1 MSNPTAELLQNLV
14 QIPSANRRWSSGGC
28 GLAKGDCERPP
39 EAEITD
45 FLVAF
50 CQSRG
55 WGWLRQATQDGA
67 ENLLVCCPGGRGGV
81 VLWQAHQDT
90 VDVEGMRID
99 PFAGTL
105 AEGRV
110 WGRGACDVKGG
121 MAAILTAADRLVRQG
136 PDDRP
141 RLLLAFTVNEESGF
155 TGSKALRQFWGD
167 GEEAAGTT
175 SGGLTVE
182 ELKRLRPEAAVV
194 AEPTGLDVI
203 VAHRGVVR
211 WRCEVVGKAA
221 HSSEPSGG
229 ANAVYAAARVVAA
242 VEAYQRE
249 VLSRR
254 EPHPLCGGPLVC
266 VTTIA
271 GGSAVNMVPDHTVMD
286 IDHRLAPGEDPL
298 RAQQELADY
307 VSRRLGPCDCRIEH
321 QRPWMSGRGLSDE
334 LNGEWAQ
341 RVASAARAEGAAGR
355 LHGAPYGTDAAE
367 IAALGIPVV
376 VFGPGSIEQAHTD
389 DEWIAVDQLE
399 LAADVLYRLGAGG

>member
-1 MSNPTAELLQNLV
+1 MSNPTAELLQKLV
-14 QIPSANRRWSSGGC
+14 QIPSPNRRWSSGGSGSAKDGC
-28 GLAKGDCERPP
+28 GRPP
-39 EAEITD
+39 EADITD
-45 FLVAF
+45 FLGDF
-50 CQSRG
+50 SQTRG

-67 ENLLVCCPGGRGGV
+67 ENLLILCPGGRGKA

-90 VDVEGMRID
+90 VDVEGMRIE

-167 GEEAAGTT
+167 GEEAAGIT

-194 AEPTGLDVI
+194 AEPTELDVI

-211 WRCEVVGKAA
+211 WRSEVVGKAA
-221 HSSEPSGG
+221 HSSDPSGG

-242 VEAYQRE
+242 VEAYQQE

-254 EPHPLCGGPLVC
+254 EPHPLCGGSVVC

-271 GGSAVNMVPDHTVMD
+271 GGSAVNMVPDHVVLD
-286 IDHRLAPGEDPL
+286 IDHRLAPGDNPL
-298 RAQQELADY
+298 LAQQELADY
-307 VSRRLGPCDCRIEH
+307 VSRRIGSCDCRIEH
-321 QRPWMSGRGLSDE
+321 HEPWMSGRGLSDE
-334 LNGEWAQ
+334 LNGEWAHQ
-341 RVASAARAEGAAGR
+341 VASAARAEGAGGR

-389 DEWIAVDQLE
+389 DEWIAVEQLE
-399 LAADVLYRLGAGG
+399 RATDIFYRLGTFF